1 MGSPDENTPLDE
13 RLRDLEEAAFEE
25 FVALTRAS
33 LWRLA
38 LGMMGEK
45 MHAEDVLQD
54 CYIRAYDCLMDRR
67 WDGKHPHAWMRTVVT
82 RESLRQLKR
91 RRRWQRIRA
100 HLHRERPPPRAPE
113 PNAIPASM
121 RAHLDVLPPMQRVA
135 ILLFSLEGASTQDI
149 ARTLGKSQ
157 GAIEQL
163 LVRAR
168 RTLRQRLD
176 S

>member
-1 MGSPDENTPLDE
+1 
-13 RLRDLEEAAFEE
+13 
-25 FVALTRAS
+25 
-33 LWRLA
+33 
-38 LGMMGEK
+38 

-54 CYIRAYDCLMDRR
+54 CYIRAHDCLMDRR

-82 RESLRQLKR
+82 REALRQLKR

-100 HLHRERPPPRAPE
+100 HLHRERPPPLAQE
-113 PNAIPASM
+113 PDALPASM
-121 RAHLDVLPPMQRVA
+121 RAHLDALPPLQRVA
-135 ILLFSLEGASTQDI
+135 ILLVSLEDASTQDI
-149 ARTLGKSQ
+149 AQALGKSQ